1 MATPVAG
8 YIFIGFW
15 DCFRAF
21 TFFLFGGL
29 PPIGLELAH
38 FRCLKPLLTQ
48 FDISAVVVMPLL
60 WLSQRAFYDIFY
72 FYQVAVGYV
81 SDFSYV
87 LLK

>member
-38 FRCLKPLLTQ
+38 FGCLKPLLTQ
-48 FDISAVVVMPLL
+48 FAISVVLVMDIALAVKK
-60 WLSQRAFYDIFY
+60 
-72 FYQVAVGYV
+72 GC
-81 SDFSYV
+81 
-87 LLK
+87 